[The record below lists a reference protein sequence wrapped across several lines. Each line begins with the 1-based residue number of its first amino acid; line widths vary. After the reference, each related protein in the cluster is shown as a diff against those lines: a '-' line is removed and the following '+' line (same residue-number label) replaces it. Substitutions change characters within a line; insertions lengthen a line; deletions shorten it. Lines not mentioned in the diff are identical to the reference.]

1 MGACFSLLD
10 RNARAVKAGAE
21 RKESVLA
28 AGAELE
34 RGDGAALA
42 AQLERKLAA
51 IALAEPAIAEPAKPR
66 RSAVNK
72 RGSPVRWTLETAEEA
87 IETE

>member
-1 MGACFSLLD
+1 MGACFSLRD
-10 RNARAVKAGAE
+10 RTARAGKAGAE
-21 RKESVLA
+21 RKERDLA

-51 IALAEPAIAEPAKPR
+51 IALAEPAIAEP
-66 RSAVNK
+66 
-72 RGSPVRWTLETAEEA
+72 TAQ
-87 IETE
+87 TPKLTTF